1 MSAEDARLRTVSTR
15 LVRALVFLTG
25 AAGIAGMIA
34 GSIADNNGV
43 AITFGLLVAAAA
55 LVLVVATAI
64 NPARPLGTFDTTVAS
79 SVESQVQSLVEA
91 GADESVVRNLVRD
104 AVILGR
110 TAG

>member
-1 MSAEDARLRTVSTR
+1 VSAADARLRTVSTR
-15 LVRALVFLTG
+15 LVRALVFLAG

-43 AITFGLLVAAAA
+43 AVTFGLLVAAAA

-64 NPARPLGTFDTTVAS
+64 NPARPLGTFDPAVATA
-79 SVESQVQSLVEA
+79 VEEQVQSLVDA
-91 GADESVVRNLVRD
+91 GADETAVRHLVRD
-104 AVILGR
+104 AVTLGR

>member
-15 LVRALVFLTG
+15 LVRTAVFLVG
-25 AAGIAGMIA
+25 AGGIAGMIA

-43 AITFGLLVAAAA
+43 AITFGLVVAAAA

-64 NPARPLGTFDTTVAS
+64 NPARPLGTYDETVAT
-79 SVESQVQSLVEA
+79 SVESRVQSLVDA
-91 GADESVVRNLVRD
+91 GADEASVRALVRD
-104 AVILGR
+104 AVTLGR

>member
-15 LVRALVFLTG
+15 VVRALVFLAG
-25 AAGIAGMIA
+25 AAGIAGMIV

-64 NPARPLGTFDTTVAS
+64 NPARPLGTFDPTLAS
-79 SVESQVQSLVEA
+79 SVEAQVQALVDA
-91 GADESVVRNLVRD
+91 GADEPTVRSLVRD
-104 AVILGR
+104 AVTLGR